1 LRKTEALE
9 KLSRAIALDGRFREL
24 AQKEK
29 AFAPIRFTQAFQKI
43 SMKKGE

>member
-1 LRKTEALE
+1 MEALE
-9 KLSRAIALDGRFREL
+9 KLGGAIALDGRFCEL

-43 SMKKGE
+43 VMKGGG